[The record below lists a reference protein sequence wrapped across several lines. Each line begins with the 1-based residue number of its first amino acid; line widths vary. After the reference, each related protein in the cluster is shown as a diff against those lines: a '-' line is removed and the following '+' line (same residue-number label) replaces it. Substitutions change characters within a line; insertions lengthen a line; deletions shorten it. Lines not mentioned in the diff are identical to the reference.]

1 MIWEYAQQLAENG
14 QGIGQYGRSCGQ
26 SVDKFCQWPPRE
38 GRHRDLT
45 SHLRRFVTGLYFCL
59 KSVGAGPGV
68 FSSKVSDLEA
78 KAKETQPSSL
88 AGRQWLKA
96 RSFLMLWLNL
106 PSFPGIRV
114 IYARASLR
122 QQLPLC
128 SPSRVSGCSQ
138 TPFEER
144 QNSAF
149 HRT

>member
-1 MIWEYAQQLAENG
+1 MVRASDSTGEAVARVLTSSAS
-14 QGIGQYGRSCGQ
+14 GR
-26 SVDKFCQWPPRE
+26 PRKAGTE
-38 GRHRDLT
+38 RDLK
-45 SHLRRFVTGLYFCL
+45 SHLRRFITGLYFCL
-59 KSVGAGPGV
+59 KRVGAGPGV

-96 RSFLMLWLNL
+96 RSFLTLWLKL
-106 PSFPGIRV
+106 PSFAGIRV

-138 TPFEER
+138 TPSEER